1 MVMLVTC
8 NVSVKMFQC
17 CVHTVYFKIKILSF
31 THPQVVLS
39 LYEFLSSTGHK
50 EDV

>member
-17 CVHTVYFKIKILSF
+17 CAHTVHFKMKILSF
-31 THPQVVLS
+31 THHQVVLN
-39 LYEFLSSTGHK
+39 LNEFLSSTGHK